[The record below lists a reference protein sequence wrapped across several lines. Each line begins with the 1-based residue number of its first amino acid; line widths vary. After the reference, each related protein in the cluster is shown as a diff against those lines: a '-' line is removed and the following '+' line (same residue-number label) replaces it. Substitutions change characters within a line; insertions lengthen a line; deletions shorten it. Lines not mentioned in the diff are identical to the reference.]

1 MSDPY
6 VLPKLQA
13 KRLDR
18 LAAAARRSPSE
29 VLNWVLKDGFEYT
42 EWFVEQV
49 NAGLA
54 DLDSGCDM
62 SWDDFEKAV
71 RRQRSERARD
81 AKGKAA

>member
-1 MSDPY
+1 M
-6 VLPKLQA
+6 
-13 KRLDR
+13 
-18 LAAAARRSPSE
+18 RSPSE

-54 DLDSGCDM
+54 DLDSRRDM
-62 SWDDFEKAV
+62 SWDDLEKAV

-81 AKGKAA
+81 SNGKAA